1 MKDKKLLIFSYDYP
15 PSDGGI
21 ARLCQEI
28 ASGMSSFYESV
39 TVLTRKKVGQSI
51 PYNYH
56 KVNVVQLPSTRL
68 LGELAA
74 LWFLLTLKERKRYT
88 VLCGL
93 WHPEAALALLAGY
106 KNIFVLG
113 HGTEFL
119 SGKSSFRKNF
129 WLPIYCKWV
138 LKNVKNTIANS
149 HYTQKL
155 ILDINSNSNSNC
167 EVSPLGVNHN
177 FFKPKDRIKENEKL
191 QLCTV
196 SRIQQFKGHD
206 FVLKTLAQLPVE
218 FKTKIEWHI
227 AGTGSYLSPL
237 KEMVVDLGLSDQVFF
252 HGFVKDEFLPE
263 FYSQADVFVLCTREE
278 QESTSV
284 EGFGLV
290 FLEAQACGVPVIG
303 TNTGGIPDA
312 IEKENGGW
320 LIEQDNEDE
329 LTDLLMILL
338 TDKSIAESMGEK
350 ARKRVEQK
358 GTWEHYCKKLN
369 EIIK

>member
-1 MKDKKLLIFSYDYP
+1 MKGKDLLIFSYDYP
-15 PSDGGI
+15 PTDGGI

-28 ASGMSSFYESV
+28 ASGMGMYYKSV
-39 TVLTRKKVGQSI
+39 TVLTRKKIGHSI

-56 KVNVVQLPSTRL
+56 KVKVVQLPSSRIA
-68 LGELAA
+68 GEIAA
-74 LWFLLTLKERKRYT
+74 LWFLLTLKKRNNYD

-93 WHPEAALALLAGY
+93 WHPEAALALLAGFE
-106 KNIFVLG
+106 NIFVLG

-138 LKNVKNTIANS
+138 LGNVKKTIANS

-155 ILDINSNSNSNC
+155 ILDINANSNC
-167 EVSPLGVNHN
+167 EVLPLGVNHN
-177 FFKPKDRIKENEKL
+177 FFKPKDRIKNNEKL

-218 FKTKIEWHI
+218 FKNKIEWHI
-227 AGTGSYLSPL
+227 AGTGSYLSQL
-237 KEMVVDLGLSDQVFF
+237 KEMVLNLGLSDQVFF
-252 HGFVKDEFLPE
+252 HGFVKDELLPE

-278 QESTSV
+278 EKSTSV

-290 FLEAQACGVPVIG
+290 FLEAQATGIPVIG

-312 IEKENGGW
+312 IEQKNGGW
-320 LIEQDNEDE
+320 LIGQDNEEE
-329 LTDLLMILL
+329 LTDLLKILL
-338 TDKSIAESMGEK
+338 IDKSIAQSMGEK
-350 ARKRVEQK
+350 ARKRVEEK
-358 GTWEHYCKKLN
+358 CTWEQYCYCLN
-369 EIIK
+369 EIMK